1 MSIHV
6 VLRQQNDFDGRD
18 SWCESTLTIRGTEL
32 EKEQNAG
39 WWRRMLWR
47 LFSGLVLH
55 CDSNR
60 LKLAENWIRPNWFH
74 EFFLES
80 FSKFIKLPFPV
91 TAFASHFNL
100 SNRCRLVNSNFW
112 RIFDV
117 WPNFVS
123 EAVFLASARIGSSWR
138 MAICISAFSL
148 NGDNKS
154 TIPLR
159 LKNEWKISGSP
170 TMIKDLGCHV
180 VRNKQINWWL
190 LCH

>member
-1 MSIHV
+1 MLDLFVPRAYLNISSCDKLNMSIHV

-74 EFFLES
+74 EFFPRKFLQIHITS
-80 FSKFIKLPFPV
+80 VSGHCMHFTFKCVKSKFSNLIFGGSLTFGPTLCRRLCFWPRHASAPLGEWRYV
-91 TAFASHFNL
+91 SQRFLSMVITSLQSLFASKMNE
-100 SNRCRLVNSNFW
+100 RLV
-112 RIFDV
+112 
-117 WPNFVS
+117 
-123 EAVFLASARIGSSWR
+123 EA
-138 MAICISAFSL
+138 
-148 NGDNKS
+148 
-154 TIPLR
+154 PL
-159 LKNEWKISGSP
+159 
-170 TMIKDLGCHV
+170 
-180 VRNKQINWWL
+180 
-190 LCH
+190 

>member
-1 MSIHV
+1 MTLMAEILGVKVH
-6 VLRQQNDFDGRD
+6 LRSGGLNWRKSKTPVGEGGCCGGCFLA
-18 SWCESTLTIRGTEL
+18 SCCTVILT
-32 EKEQNAG
+32 G
-39 WWRRMLWR
+39 WN
-47 LFSGLVLH
+47 SP
-55 CDSNR
+55 
-60 LKLAENWIRPNWFH
+60 KI
-74 EFFLES
+74 EFAQIEFTS
-80 FSKFIKLPFPV
+80 FSKKVSPNSYNFRFRSLHALHIQMCQIEIFQ
-91 TAFASHFNL
+91 
-100 SNRCRLVNSNFW
+100 SNFW

-170 TMIKDLGCHV
+170 TIAKDLGCHV